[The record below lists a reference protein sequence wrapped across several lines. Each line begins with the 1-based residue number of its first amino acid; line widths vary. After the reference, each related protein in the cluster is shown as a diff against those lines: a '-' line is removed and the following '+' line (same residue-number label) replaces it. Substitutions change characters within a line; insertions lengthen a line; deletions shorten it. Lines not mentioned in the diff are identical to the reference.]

1 VFSLTDVVTAV
12 EEEEER
18 GGAKNHFS
26 PEQSSPDEPLME
38 DPEWSDFVM
47 SHFTPNELDPQ
58 GCPKVHGLR
67 RVSRKLLGPVLYSG
81 ANVVKATEFVPGLE
95 NVGQLQPVTVEYTLK
110 ILMVR
115 ECPTGMDGYE
125 VTYKDVADAYFA
137 NTDPDFLRHAAAT
150 CATKSESRCYRKALM
165 LNKVSADELTRV
177 PAADAAL
184 NGLIT
189 PTQINFLKILC
200 ARNNVNLLKFVN
212 AGEKQYRSVTDV
224 SYGTAAKMVEHLN
237 KLQNTGTVPEAL
249 QGYDKDWEKK

>member
-137 NTDPDFLRHAAAT
+137 NTDPDFLYQPAT
-150 CATKSESRCYRKALM
+150 YADSGKYVYAFATAGGAVQPAIIMSPKRWPYMNIYGLDPSEEIR
-165 LNKVSADELTRV
+165 RV
-177 PAADAAL
+177 QGAIGWNWSGYWGAGW
-184 NGLIT
+184 GL
-189 PTQINFLKILC
+189 PQCGVRMKIL
-200 ARNNVNLLKFVN
+200 
-212 AGEKQYRSVTDV
+212 
-224 SYGTAAKMVEHLN
+224 
-237 KLQNTGTVPEAL
+237 P
-249 QGYDKDWEKK
+249 